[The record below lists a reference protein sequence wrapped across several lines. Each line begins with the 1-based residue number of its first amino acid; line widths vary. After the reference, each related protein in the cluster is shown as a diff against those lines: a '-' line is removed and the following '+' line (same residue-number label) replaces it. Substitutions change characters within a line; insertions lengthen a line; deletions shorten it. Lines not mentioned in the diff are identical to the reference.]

1 MDEDIKCYHEK
12 LQKYFPMKDDNTG
25 KLHLFI
31 VQLPFYFGCMSLVI
45 SSLSLFVNKEDRKLF
60 FFNITDIS

>member
-25 KLHLFI
+25 KLYLFI
-31 VQLPFYFGCMSLVI
+31 VQLPFYFGWTSLVI
-45 SSLSLFVNKEDRKLF
+45 SSL
-60 FFNITDIS
+60 